1 MTYEEKRNFLSLY
14 KDNTLRIQGLSY
26 ELEKWEQ
33 IAKSIGV
40 KLDDMPKGSGTG
52 DKVSNAAT
60 NAADIINTIKAE
72 IEVAKAER
80 ERVREVINRQK
91 YRQRLLLEYRFI
103 NCYSIAEIADMIEK
117 TEEWTRKLIR
127 NIVNKLEI

>member
-14 KDNTLRIQGLSY
+14 KDNTLRIQGLTH

-33 IAKSIGV
+33 IAQSIGV

-52 DKVSNAAT
+52 DKVSNAAS
-60 NAADIINTIKAE
+60 NAVDIINTIKSE

-80 ERVREVINRQK
+80 ERVREVINGQK
-91 YRQRLLLEYRFI
+91 YRQRLLLEYRYI
-103 NCYSIAEIADMIEK
+103 NGLKVSEIAEIIGKSDKWVGEM
-117 TEEWTRKLIR
+117 LR
-127 NIVNKLEI
+127 NIVAKLDI